1 MTSTNVNSLLFREEM
16 KALKNLALFLDEE
29 LQEKDKGLFIFL
41 AMVIIILQDYL
52 LRKTFDILLKLKLL
66 LQLKI

>member
-29 LQEKDKGLFIFL
+29 LQEKDKGLFIFPGHG
-41 AMVIIILQDYL
+41 DYYPARL
-52 LRKTFDILLKLKLL
+52 LIKEDF
-66 LQLKI
+66 